1 MGLSSKLF
9 LLTADEAIH
18 TLAGTAYMRM
28 LRQEAVA
35 RLPDFAGQ
43 RVRLASL
50 VVELANRAP
59 QRVVHRT
66 FSIIEI
72 DRDGLLDVARLTAQ
86 QIARMD
92 SFLAPVLGQPAPTTL
107 VVDATSRFVAR
118 GGSWQPDDL
127 LLRRIDAAAL
137 GRLAC
142 RRVRVVR

>member
-9 LLTADEAIH
+9 LLTADDVMH

-28 LRQEAVA
+28 LRQEAGA

-50 VVELANRAP
+50 VVELASMSP
-59 QRVVHRT
+59 LRVVHRT

-72 DRDGLLDVARLTAQ
+72 DRDGLLDVARLNAQ

-92 SFLAPVLGQPAPTTL
+92 SFLAPVLQQPAPARP

-127 LLRRIDAAAL
+127 LMRRIDAAAL
-137 GRLAC
+137 GRPPC

>member
-9 LLTADEAIH
+9 LLTAEEVIH

-35 RLPDFAGQ
+35 RLPDFEGQ
-43 RVRLASL
+43 RLRLASL
-50 VVELANRAP
+50 VVDLANRAP
-59 QRVVHRT
+59 LRVVHRT

-72 DRDGLLDVARLTAQ
+72 DRDGLLDVARLNAQ
-86 QIARMD
+86 QVARID
-92 SFLAPVLGQPAPTTL
+92 SFLGPILQQSAPATP

-127 LLRRIDAAAL
+127 LMRTIDAAAL
-137 GRLAC
+137 GRTAC

>member
-9 LLTADEAIH
+9 LLTADEEMH
-18 TLAGTAYMRM
+18 TLAGTAFMRM

-43 RVRLASL
+43 RLRLASL
-50 VVELANRAP
+50 VVELANREP
-59 QRVVHRT
+59 WRVVHRS

-72 DRDGLLDVARLTAQ
+72 DRDGLLDVARLKAQ
-86 QIARMD
+86 QIACID
-92 SFLAPVLGQPAPTTL
+92 SFLAPVLQQPAPTTP

-127 LLRRIDAAAL
+127 LMRRIDAAAL
-137 GRLAC
+137 GRMSC